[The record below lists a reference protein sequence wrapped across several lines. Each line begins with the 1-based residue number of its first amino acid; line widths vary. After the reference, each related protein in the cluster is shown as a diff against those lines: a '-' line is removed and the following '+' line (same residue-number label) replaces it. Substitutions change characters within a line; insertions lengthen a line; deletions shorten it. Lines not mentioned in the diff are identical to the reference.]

1 LPVTL
6 GNMKYRN
13 LLAGVALAGALMIP
27 SSALAAAP
35 WSAPVAVPGS
45 QSTADGNVDVLLTRT
60 RGGAL
65 AYNTGGSIPGAALTR
80 SIFGP
85 GFTPQ
90 TAAQWPGAVD
100 FDSQFGSFSAADR
113 LIYADSNG
121 FKRVVIATATGPG
134 ADWKTSLRGP
144 TTNGAFAATGAA
156 PHGGAAAVFSTFQPG
171 GGAVYL
177 VRQPGTQGLGPTMR
191 LSARGSIHSVAVAVN
206 QAGDVLAAWDRSGHL
221 EARFWINSSKH
232 LTPVQ
237 ELGTTDDASHLSV
250 ALGQGR
256 QAIVAWVDQRVNEGG
271 TAGGKVM
278 ATARSASRG
287 FAAPKQLDTYGANQ
301 IACRQG
307 IPRCDGGPVA
317 GGIGIKAAYTG
328 SGTGVIAFSGD
339 TAVRA
344 ALVDGRV
351 IGTPQDLAPVPA
363 GDGQFG
369 LGDLATSPVSG
380 RAVVTWV
387 APAGQEQQIQAAVLP
402 DGGNAFGAIENV
414 SGTDRFVSRPSAAFD
429 YKTDTIVLAWTAR
442 QIVNGAPNEVDVVTQ
457 AAP

>member
-1 LPVTL
+1 MQYRRILP
-6 GNMKYRN
+6 
-13 LLAGVALAGALMIP
+13 AVALVGGLLIP

-45 QSTADGNVDVLLTRT
+45 QSTGDGVPDVFLTRT
-60 RGGAL
+60 RGGAV

-80 SIFGP
+80 SVLGP
-85 GFTPQ
+85 GLQPQ
-90 TAAQWPGAVD
+90 AAAPWPGAVD

-121 FKRVVIATATGPG
+121 HKRVVIATATGPG

-144 TTNGAFAATGAA
+144 STNGAFGATGAA
-156 PHGGAAAVFSTFQPG
+156 PHGGAAAVFSTFEPG

-177 VRQPGTQGLGPTMR
+177 VRQPGTQGLGPTLR
-191 LSARGSIHSVAVAVN
+191 LSARGGIHSVAVAVN
-206 QAGDVLAAWDRSGHL
+206 QAGDVLAAWDRGGKL

-237 ELGTTDDASHLSV
+237 ELGTADDASHLSV
-250 ALGQGR
+250 ALGEGR
-256 QAIVAWVDQRVNEGG
+256 RAIVAWVDQRVNEGG

-278 ATARSASRG
+278 ATARSSSRG
-287 FAAPKQLDTYGANQ
+287 FTAPKQLDTYGANQ
-301 IACRQG
+301 IA
-307 IPRCDGGPVA
+307 

-328 SGTGVIAFSGD
+328 EGTGVIAFSGD

-344 ALVDGRV
+344 ARVDGRV
-351 IGTPQDLAPVPA
+351 IGTPQALAPVGA

-369 LGDLATSPVSG
+369 LGDLATSPNSG

-387 APAGQEQQIQAAVLP
+387 APAGSEEQVQAAVLP
-402 DGGNAFGAIENV
+402 EGGDAFGPVEDV
-414 SGTDRFVSRPSAAFD
+414 SGTGGFVSRPSAAFD
-429 YKTDTIVLAWTAR
+429 YKTDTIVLAWTA
-442 QIVNGAPNEVDVVTQ
+442 GGEVDVVTR

>member
-1 LPVTL
+1 
-6 GNMKYRN
+6 MKYRRI
-13 LLAGVALAGALMIP
+13 LPAVALVGGALLIP
-27 SSALAAAP
+27 SSSLAAAP

-45 QSTADGNVDVLLTRT
+45 QSTGDGATDVLLTRT

-80 SIFGP
+80 TVLGP
-85 GFTPQ
+85 GLTPQ
-90 TAAQWPGAVD
+90 AAAQWPGAVD

-121 FKRVVIATATGPG
+121 HKRVVIATAIGPN
-134 ADWKTSLRGP
+134 ADWKPSLRGP
-144 TTNGAFAATGAA
+144 STDGAFAATGAA

-171 GGAVYL
+171 GGRVYL
-177 VRQPGTQGLGPTMR
+177 VRQPGTQGLGPTLR

-206 QAGDVLAAWDRSGHL
+206 QAGDVLAAWDRSDKL

-250 ALGQGR
+250 ALGEGR
-256 QAIVAWVDQRVNEGG
+256 RAIVAWVDQRVSEGG

-278 ATARSASRG
+278 ATARSESRG
-287 FAAPKQLDTYGANQ
+287 FTAPKQLDTYGVNQ
-301 IACRQG
+301 IA
-307 IPRCDGGPVA
+307 
-317 GGIGIKAAYTG
+317 GGIDPIKAAYTG
-328 SGTGVIAFSGD
+328 SGLGLIAFSGD

-344 ALVDGRV
+344 ARVDGRV
-351 IGTPQDLAPVPA
+351 IATPQDLAPVA
-363 GDGQFG
+363 ADDTGEFG
-369 LGDLATSPVSG
+369 LGDLATSPDSG

-387 APAGQEQQIQAAVLP
+387 APAGQEQQVQAAVLP
-402 DGGNAFGAIENV
+402 EGGNAFGPVENV
-414 SGTDRFVSRPSAAFD
+414 SGTDRFVSRPTAAFD
-429 YKTDTIVLAWTAR
+429 YKTDTIAVAWTAR
-442 QIVNGAPNEVDVVTQ
+442 QILNGAPNEVDVATQ

>member
-1 LPVTL
+1 
-6 GNMKYRN
+6 MKYRSI
-13 LLAGVALAGALMIP
+13 LPAVALLCGALMTP
-27 SSALAAAP
+27 SGAVAAAP

-45 QSTADGNVDVLLTRT
+45 QSTGDGYADVLLTRT

-80 SIFGP
+80 SVLGP
-85 GFTPQ
+85 GLTPQ

-121 FKRVVIATATGPG
+121 RKRVVIATATGPG

-144 TTNGAFAATGAA
+144 TTAGAFAATGAA
-156 PHGGAAAVFSTFQPG
+156 PHGGAAAVFSTFEPG

-177 VRQPGTQGLGPTMR
+177 VRQPGTQGLGPTLR
-191 LSARGSIHSVAVAVN
+191 LSARGGIHSVAVAVN
-206 QAGDVLAAWDRSGHL
+206 QAGDVLAAWDRGGKL
-221 EARFWINSSKH
+221 EARFWINSSRH

-250 ALGQGR
+250 ALGEGR
-256 QAIVAWVDQRVNEGG
+256 RAIVAWVDQRVNEGG
-271 TAGGKVM
+271 TTGGKVM
-278 ATARSASRG
+278 ATARSESRA
-287 FAAPKQLDTYGANQ
+287 FIAPKQLDAYGVNQ
-301 IACRQG
+301 I
-307 IPRCDGGPVA
+307 A

-328 SGTGVIAFSGD
+328 SGMGVIAFSGD

-344 ALVDGRV
+344 ARVDGRV
-351 IGTPQDLAPVPA
+351 IGTPQDLAPVAA

-369 LGDLATSPVSG
+369 LGDLATSPDSG

-387 APAGQEQQIQAAVLP
+387 APAGDQEQIQAAVWP
-402 DGGNAFGAIENV
+402 QGGDAFGPVENV
-414 SGTDRFVSRPSAAFD
+414 SGADGYVSRPTAAFD
-429 YKTDTIVLAWTAR
+429 FKTDTIVVGWTQR
-442 QIVNGAPNEVDVVTQ
+442 QIFNAAANEVDVVTQ